1 MFQGHANTSLDE
13 KGRIII
19 PAKFRKHILPEANN
33 TLNVTMGRD
42 SCIWLFPSNEW
53 VKVLTTIQS
62 TNPYSDE
69 ETEMRRRMLF
79 HAIDLELDSQH
90 RLIVPQQLITEV
102 GIEKEV
108 LMLGQIERIE
118 LWNPSTYGKYI
129 KSRPDTYENVM
140 QRVMTKIYSN
150 PKDS

>member
-1 MFQGHANTSLDE
+1 MFQGHVNTSLDE

-19 PAKFRKHILPEANN
+19 PSKFRKHILPEVNN
-33 TLNVTMGRD
+33 VLNVTLGRD
-42 SCIWLFPSNEW
+42 NCIWLFPSNEW
-53 VKVLTTIQS
+53 IKVLTTIQS

-69 ETEMRRRMLF
+69 EVDMRRRMLF
-79 HAIDLELDSQH
+79 HAIDITLDSQH
-90 RLIVPQQLITEV
+90 RLLVPQQLIAEV
-102 GIEKEV
+102 GILKEV

-118 LWNPSTYGKYI
+118 LWNPETYEKYI

-140 QRVMTKIYSN
+140 QRVMTKVYSN

>member
-1 MFQGHANTSLDE
+1 MFQGHVNTSLDE

-42 SCIWLFPSNEW
+42 NCIWLFPSNEW
-53 VKVLTTIQS
+53 IKVLTTIQS

-69 ETEMRRRMLF
+69 EVEMRRRMLF
-79 HAIDLELDSQH
+79 HAIDLTLDSQH
-90 RLIVPQQLITEV
+90 RLIVPQQLIAET
-102 GIEKEV
+102 GIDKEV

-118 LWNPSTYGKYI
+118 LWNPATYDKYI

>member
-1 MFQGHANTSLDE
+1 MFQGHVNTSLDE

-33 TLNVTMGRD
+33 TLNVTLGRD
-42 SCIWLFPSNEW
+42 NCIWLFPTNEW

-69 ETEMRRRMLF
+69 EVEMRRRMLF
-79 HAIDLELDSQH
+79 HAIDLTLDSQH
-90 RLIVPQQLITEV
+90 RLIVPQQLIAEV

-118 LWNPSTYGKYI
+118 LWNTLTYEKYI

-140 QRVMTKIYSN
+140 QRVMTKIY
-150 PKDS
+150 

>member
-1 MFQGHANTSLDE
+1 MFQGHVNTSLDE

-19 PAKFRKHILPEANN
+19 PVKFRKHILPEANN

-42 SCIWLFPSNEW
+42 NCIWLFPSNEW
-53 VKVLTTIQS
+53 IKVLTTIQS
-62 TNPYSDE
+62 TNPYSE
-69 ETEMRRRMLF
+69 EEVEMRRRMLF
-79 HAIDLELDSQH
+79 HAIDLTLDSQH
-90 RLIVPQQLITEV
+90 RLIVPQQLITDV
-102 GIEKEV
+102 GIDKEV

-118 LWNPSTYGKYI
+118 LWNPVTYNKYI

>member
-1 MFQGHANTSLDE
+1 MFQGNVNTSLDD

-19 PAKFRKHILPEANN
+19 PSQFRKHILPEANS
-33 TLNVTMGRD
+33 TLNVTLGRD
-42 SCIWLFPSNEW
+42 NCIWLFPNNEW
-53 VKVLTTIQS
+53 VKVLQTIQS

-69 ETEMRRRMLF
+69 EVEMRRRMLY
-79 HAIDLELDSQH
+79 HAKDITLDSQH
-90 RLIVPQQLITEV
+90 RLIVPQPLIEQT

-118 LWNPSTYGKYI
+118 LWNPLSYEKYM

-140 QRVMTKIYSN
+140 QRVMSKVYTNTKS
-150 PKDS
+150 D